1 MAITKLKNEQ
11 IQNIVNL
18 AYKEFTGGEGVD
30 VQIDLSKF
38 TDNGVADVS
47 AARSKFTGKLLGVLT
62 KNWFTDSSYRSSYKD
77 VFFEDSARFGAII
90 QSISVSVPEVKENSA
105 WKDFVSGTTTIGQ
118 YTVYLPVVDTK
129 YYTKSESWA
138 LPITVTGE
146 QWDTAFKNETEL
158 ANFVEYLFMVVDN
171 AIVQH
176 MEDMNALNRNNFIAE
191 KINAQGSVGGYQ
203 AFNLTEEYATEIGL
217 AESKSVEWFLNNKD
231 FLKWASGKIR
241 LFMGYMQKQ
250 SVLFNTDSKVR
261 FTPKDRLVVQM
272 LGDFVTRFDSIASSD
287 TFHND
292 MIALPLYEEVAC
304 WQSMEDLS
312 FDGVSSINVK
322 TASGNS
328 IEKGGIVALICDKWS
343 ILHTIRS
350 NRVGSQYFGIEDMTH
365 YEYQFRDSYM
375 NDLSMNGLV
384 LYIDDYTY
392 TG

>member
-1 MAITKLKNEQ
+1 MAITKLTNTQ

-18 AYKEFTGGEGVD
+18 AYKEFTGQEGVD
-30 VQIDLSKF
+30 TVIDLSTF
-38 TDNGVADVS
+38 TDDGVKDIGAL
-47 AARSKFTGKLLGVLT
+47 RSKFTGKLLGVLT
-62 KNWFTDSSYRSSYKD
+62 KNWFTDTSYRSTYKD
-77 VFFEDSARFGAII
+77 VFFEDNARFGAII

-105 WKDFVSGTTTIGQ
+105 WKDFVSGTSTIGQ

-129 YYTKSESWA
+129 YYAKSESWA

-146 QWDTAFKNETEL
+146 QWDTAFKNEQEL
-158 ANFVEYLFMVVDN
+158 SNFVEYLFMVVDN

-191 KINAQGSVGGYQ
+191 KINAQATVGLYQ
-203 AFNLTEEYATEIGL
+203 AYNLTKEYANEKGL
-217 AESKSVEWFLNNKD
+217 TTSKTVAEFLNDKE
-231 FLKWASGKIR
+231 FLKWASAKIK
-241 LFMGYMQKQ
+241 LFMGYLQKQ
-250 SVLFNTDSKVR
+250 TILFNTDGKVR
-261 FTPKDRLVVQM
+261 FTPKDRLVVQL
-272 LGDFVTRFDSIASSD
+272 LGDFVTRYDSIASSD

-292 MIALPLYEEVAC
+292 MIALPLYEEIAS

-322 TASGNS
+322 TAQGDT
-328 IEKGGIVALICDKWS
+328 IEKGGIIGLVCDKWA

-375 NDLSMNGLV
+375 NDLSMNGIV
-384 LYIDDYTY
+384 FYVDDFTVE
-392 TG
+392 

>member
-1 MAITKLKNEQ
+1 MAITKLTNTQ

-18 AYKEFTGGEGVD
+18 AYKEFTGQEGVD
-30 VQIDLSKF
+30 TVIDLSTF
-38 TDNGVADVS
+38 TDDGVKDIGAL
-47 AARSKFTGKLLGVLT
+47 RSKFTGKLLGVLT
-62 KNWFTDSSYRSSYKD
+62 KNWFTDTSYRSTYKD
-77 VFFEDSARFGAII
+77 VFFEDNARFGAII

-105 WKDFVSGTTTIGQ
+105 WKDFVSGTSTIGQ

-129 YYTKSESWA
+129 YYAKSESWA

-146 QWDTAFKNETEL
+146 QWDTAFKNEQEL
-158 ANFVEYLFMVVDN
+158 SNFVEYLFMVVDN

-191 KINAQGSVGGYQ
+191 KINAQSTVGLYQ
-203 AFNLTEEYATEIGL
+203 AYNLTEEYATEKGL
-217 AESKSVEWFLNNKD
+217 TTSKTVAEFLNDKE
-231 FLKWASGKIR
+231 FLKWASAKIK
-241 LFMGYMQKQ
+241 LFMGYLQKQ
-250 SVLFNTDSKVR
+250 TILFNTDGKVR
-261 FTPKDRLVVQM
+261 FTPKDRLVVQL
-272 LGDFVTRFDSIASSD
+272 LGDFVTRYDSIASSD

-292 MIALPLYEEVAC
+292 MIALPLYEEIAS

-322 TASGNS
+322 TASGDT
-328 IEKGGIVALICDKWS
+328 IEKGGIIGLVCDKWA

-375 NDLSMNGLV
+375 NDLSMNGIV
-384 LYIDDYTY
+384 FYVDDFTAE
-392 TG
+392 